1 MSEMRGGVLVKPSE
15 KVKALGFKSLQEVAE
30 AVNEPSKNLV
40 RWNEAYP
47 RRFELILKGL
57 LFERMNVQ
65 VNAVFEEMNV
75 QVNAVFEKEKGE

>member
-1 MSEMRGGVLVKPSE
+1 MMKPSE

-65 VNAVFEEMNV
+65 LNATFEEINV
-75 QVNAVFEKEKGE
+75 QVNAVFEETKE

>member
-1 MSEMRGGVLVKPSE
+1 MKPSE

-57 LFERMNVQ
+57 AFERLSGQLNSAFEGIVQ
-65 VNAVFEEMNV
+65 EG
-75 QVNAVFEKEKGE
+75 KKGE

>member
-1 MSEMRGGVLVKPSE
+1 MMKPSE

-30 AVNEPSKNLV
+30 AANEPSKNLV

-57 LFERMNVQ
+57 MFERMNEHLLEGRPITQ
-65 VNAVFEEMNV
+65 LESELFNGTLPNLR
-75 QVNAVFEKEKGE
+75 GL